1 MSKCDVNAQSLKQI
15 QTKVAQTL
23 MKARKEPISTLKQN
37 MVTLLNEIA
46 ENYNLAGITEIT
58 STIYNLAQKF
68 GVVDQSSNFFSIENL
83 TNLLTGASQG
93 IQRIDTLETSADK
106 LTDTEQVRTRL
117 EANREFLDNAYGLA
131 KEVRSYVER
140 QTNQNLFDCCF
151 INRGS
156 VNQNLGIVRNNSE
169 LNENIRQYQQVLL
182 ERMAD
187 YFNHIIRTS
196 PNLQIEADV
205 VEALK
210 NPVLYDS
217 DNKNTGVL
225 ETLRGLINAYLSSEN
240 FSPDV
245 LRELYNTADDSTKSQ
260 TEREDARRRLDAYN
274 ANVILTHFDS
284 YLSLTLG
291 KAIEIKDFN
300 VKTGKNKYQIASKT
314 SKLTTTWRTSEDINV
329 ESEADAITKLAIN
342 TTPMFR
348 WQGDTP
354 MRGRYLHFSDFE
366 HTIAKVKDLSYR
378 EDVMN
383 VIFDDNFISEYDILW
398 DSLSPETRDFLR
410 GKTLSQAIN
419 YIRRNPR
426 QYISSIFEI
435 LTNQE
440 FYDIFSDSF
449 LSKKVFTDD
458 ELNKMYS
465 ISKGL
470 FNPTSASSLY
480 TLSGQEFDTDYYSFV
495 TQTVDS
501 IFKVSYIQYFKD
513 QDGIIQVRT
522 LIDQSINNI
531 RRGVEQTINTSN
543 SISCIKNYE
552 DYCNELGLT
561 KNPEDDFKYI
571 TFTLPVEGLN
581 IRVKAVASS
590 GTVSFIDTNTNKSI
604 VNFQQLWENEGV
616 RQYLDTVLRLG
627 ISTDVDFQNA
637 LKNEMNSYNDL
648 CKNLL
653 SFAARVHL
661 NQYVSHEFI
670 QGLSNMEKEAK
681 LGDIYGKG
689 APRYNFQLDEL
700 GLVHGNDIPTLNKI
714 AIAKANVTGVTTA
727 SQVKDGDGNGQS
739 LQTLSRLLGSLQS
752 QFDLQERQ
760 PWSVTNESIL
770 LTVPGLYE
778 GVFTS
783 KEFHNQV
790 GNNKASTNMS
800 VSEMSYA
807 GIVQDFVGG
816 LMQREDGSVVGNGHV
831 LFLPSVNSDKGTIG
845 RLKINLNK
853 EVTINGV
860 QKAVKDLSSAELET
874 LIASEFGKIYT
885 KMYNAITADWAI
897 LDAFIASKGIQ
908 APSLAHDYLH
918 GFAGFNIWWSTNR
931 QALAQYDKSP
941 ADFIKKLTLEYNR
954 TNRLH
959 PLEIIDQVHYKNNKG
974 NLGINQAFI
983 SQIARFNPQFLTSV
997 DPNFNVGVYPTS
1009 QQFWATK
1016 KAEMLKGLLKSK
1028 FRVNTTA
1035 ATQPELLFIKS
1046 TYPDWI
1052 NYSGDMILG
1061 KAVIN
1066 GQIINI
1072 TSNRDL
1078 ATLQERLQIDNVN
1091 DLINEL
1097 SNKYSLRLNPI
1108 LEKYNYLDYL
1118 FTQEFMCATVGSFI
1132 AHPEKSNS
1140 SDVLQQEAA
1149 HFQAQHKRNV
1159 SFTAAMHAFQLNL
1172 LNGIPEVYNIAV
1184 IDDITDEQGTILGLN
1199 NGIKPFDGATFVNP
1213 FVVILENN
1221 SLGGARAGITK
1232 KQFVHFKN
1240 ERTGTSGIIKTA
1252 GFGLTNDW
1260 IRNSPFLERMM
1271 RKMTNHVW
1279 LNQDGTPAIVDITT
1293 DYKGNKIVF
1302 KDSYFKSGD
1311 RIFKIA
1317 AINSLGNNSYQRI
1330 IQEVSADGTAM
1341 SDFITE
1347 SPVIINTNY
1356 QLWNF
1361 FGGKNS
1367 MAMDGRFLKLSNTSI
1382 ENVVQAMN
1390 NTGTVIGSP
1399 SRVETQ
1405 DQLWQ
1410 PLKHVDV
1417 HYVPTAGAVKQ
1428 GAANI
1433 NSTAKYS
1440 NDEEYDTQRIKMYQ
1454 SGIQLDKEHHADD
1467 SKLSL
1472 MTQVISACAAKGY
1485 TLEAA
1490 IGLYDALRKSTEIG
1504 TRDHLDA
1511 VRELFTTGSNTSTN
1525 LQEVLMKSI
1534 VNALGTSQSNGGNF
1548 AEIIASN
1555 LIRQAREGKAIN
1567 FSEALLPLSDN
1578 TVYSK
1583 IFSIISSY
1591 LTNAGIKQKI
1601 PGILSVLTPSHN
1613 IFKLY
1618 AGRKYESFTNPEQEL
1633 AELQAQ
1639 QIPVYDGTD
1648 PNTISN
1654 LELGREYFIT
1664 RIAPEID
1671 AAGNQIG
1678 VKGDTQSE
1686 LIRTPSEYHKL
1697 KQDILDGKIAQV
1709 VENVTVGRDLAAYNV
1724 RFSTTDGS
1732 RFQLWD
1738 LDSAAALFE
1747 YNDTI
1752 DTYKKEMDKAVTI
1765 EAKEAAVVKKSM
1777 ALTALFQRVFPGQPI
1792 DIDHMEMFLRR
1803 TLQRD
1808 LMNLSSSTPALN
1820 RQYKQLLDSRPVI
1833 SGTVQ
1838 STKIE
1843 DRVTDSEVEKNLRKL
1858 SKALQTAI
1866 LSYPLSG
1873 SYEQTQQ
1880 LTEEQWENAVRRWYR
1895 ATENLTE
1902 DEQNI
1907 LVKILGNR
1915 VDEPNTDEPIHIS
1928 YFLHTGRFFTEDWKQ
1943 LSQKK
1948 IEALTQELRKQK
1960 EQGNLRVTPDEY
1972 RQQCQAIRDE
1982 VETELTKLS
1991 LTDHANAHIPGIV
2004 DNLSSSV
2011 QVVDDQAWF
2020 NKYAQWVNIHLGTG
2034 LGSKLEIN
2042 GQKTVVRA
2050 DNFNDIEK
2058 DVRQLLANTI
2068 KVRINGQLVDVDKSS
2083 VVSQAYELIMPKT
2096 FATNFGLKEFDD
2108 LNTIQNDPDFFI
2120 KQYLQNQATKVEENQ
2135 YAVELKVSDGNH
2147 YYLLT
2152 KKQAVN
2158 AGLTKVN
2165 NIFTIVIDGRTYRV
2179 DSNGNTMY
2187 ELTKDTEIYTDNLG
2201 HEVIVTD
2208 DLNTYIENLHFDSIK
2223 LSNSLRT
2230 RPSVVDSLLKGFKK
2244 SKKKQVKQFNDY
2256 VTVYGD
2262 GADSVLQLNQEYHSV
2277 SLDTYQSLIT
2287 VDPATGKRISTNS
2300 IIREGWAKHISFLKS
2315 LDIVAAR
2322 IPAQSMQSFMPMK
2335 VVAYDN
2341 PDINT
2346 AHVSTMQILLQGSDF
2361 DVDAVS
2367 LATFD
2372 IDRNGLLQ
2380 LWSPYANVESM
2391 ELLDASTR
2399 LPIPS
2404 GQAVQFQTIDS
2415 FSDAENFLMKYRSL
2429 FAINRVGVFNKES
2442 KSYDI
2447 SDSEVSIDMTLDTP
2461 EKLDLFAQFIA
2472 EVPNLK
2478 MPSVQFHEKF
2488 ASALDANGLTTG
2500 MTANL
2505 IPSIFNKIKEIADDH
2520 NMYFDNLSKYNLSKV
2535 VNNYTMFSMYRTIN
2549 DPVNLIQAQTSVDGT
2564 TGPLKKESNKSSE
2577 AKEASTRT
2585 PGNAINKFEGIVENQ
2600 VGKKGIAICA
2610 TGLKSFF
2617 GLTQYCNF
2625 LLNYGTAQDQER
2637 ILLGNE
2643 HKGVVIGGKTYKT
2656 LANIRSKDPNS
2667 ILDNKV
2673 MKALASVTNDN
2684 DAALTLSAL
2693 LSLATDNAKELALSK
2708 LNAGTKTLGLY
2719 VYGISIGMD
2728 FKDLA
2733 GIMMSD
2739 VGRVIN
2745 EVLSDDVFSEKDGYG
2760 NVGDSLFN
2768 YFDEGPKRAL
2778 RKFDIHADSKGGEV
2792 HSPFEALKSLFEN
2805 RTSFK
2810 DEKGNTL
2817 SFEKALVVFS
2827 RSNLHLAEKMK
2838 FFEDL
2843 RHQYSF
2849 PSEEA
2854 KQRFSQLIDFV
2865 QDYVQQ
2871 NHIIDMNEG
2880 IYEDIKTLS
2889 KGAAEMKILGQ
2900 LFGLNKGLKTSPDE
2914 LSKQINNIERA
2925 IYNHTEK
2932 QEDLINLTRFA
2943 FEEDYRNQCIA
2954 KYEEVKHS
2962 FNILDAVS
2970 RVPHFMGYVQ
2980 TLAVAAKEA
2989 QNAFKFRSSR
2999 NLSLQISKELGYKKE
3014 DKIIRGVQNFIG
3026 DYLRKGWMRSTEKM
3040 FVIPK
3045 GNKAFTKSG
3054 EMFELTEDTPIR
3066 LGTDWGDATFRMWM
3080 ENEIIPNLKK
3090 GIIKPGTVFEGIS
3103 GNKFIKDLGND
3114 LLTTTVSHNSSVI
3127 YTLPINMLPRIDQ
3140 ERAIFNG
3147 YKSEF
3152 NKLASYS
3159 YQYDSSQ
3166 YTTGEDGQVTL
3177 TQETNSIPLVDLFTY
3192 YAMIA
3197 DSWKLG
3203 EKSLVPILED
3213 FQNSGIIQD
3222 FHNYET
3228 AIDKSGFTLDL
3239 SNINFDDLLPYVA
3252 PFESPYSSFS
3262 KFIQYRN
3269 PSTRKYELM
3278 RRLSNEEKNETP
3290 SDNNGGD
3297 FVDARRIKDYE
3308 FKGDGVDTNYFPAG
3322 RVETPTIERRFE
3334 FDNNGQRQGYTVT
3347 YDKETGRLETLD
3359 IAGSALTLKDFPGL
3373 EYIPTRKQNG
3383 EKKVD
3388 VATLESIIRNALNPC

>member
-1 MSKCDVNAQSLKQI
+1 MSKCDINAQSLKQI

-23 MKARKEPISTLKQN
+23 MGFRARKESVSTLKQN

-58 STIYNLAQKF
+58 STIYNLAQRF
-68 GVVDQSSNFFSIENL
+68 GVVDQSSSFFSIENL
-83 TNLLTGASQG
+83 TNLLTGAGQG

-131 KEVRSYVER
+131 KEVRTYVER

-156 VNQNLGIVRNNSE
+156 VTQNLGIVRNNSE
-169 LNENIRQYQQVLL
+169 LNENIRQYQQALL
-182 ERMAD
+182 ERMTD
-187 YFNHIIRTS
+187 YFNYIISTS
-196 PNLQIEADV
+196 PNLQVEANV
-205 VEALK
+205 LEALK
-210 NPVLYDS
+210 NPRLYEEV
-217 DNKNTGVL
+217 NGKIQNTGVL
-225 ETLRGLINAYLSSEN
+225 DTLRGLVSAYLSSEN

-245 LRELYNTADDSTKSQ
+245 LRELYNTADDSAKSQ
-260 TEREDARRRLDAYN
+260 KERDDARRRLDAYN

-300 VKTGKNKYQIASKT
+300 VKTGENKYQIAGKT
-314 SKLTTTWRTSEDINV
+314 SRLTTTWRTSEDINV

-348 WQGDTP
+348 WQSDTP
-354 MRGRYLHFSDFE
+354 IRGRYLHFSDFE

-383 VIFDDNFISEYDILW
+383 VVFDDNFIAEYDILW
-398 DSLSPETRDFLR
+398 DSLSPETREFLK

-419 YIRRNPR
+419 FIRRNPR

-435 LTNQE
+435 LTNEE
-440 FYDIFSDSF
+440 FYDMYKDSF

-513 QDGIIQVRT
+513 QDGVTQVRT

-543 SISCIKNYE
+543 SISLIKNYE
-552 DYCNELGLT
+552 DYCSELGLA

-571 TFTLPVEGLN
+571 TYTLPVEGLN
-581 IRVKAVASS
+581 IKVKAVASS
-590 GTVSFIDTNTNKSI
+590 GTVSFVDTTTGKSI
-604 VNFQQLWENEGV
+604 TNFQQLWENEGV
-616 RQYLDTVLRLG
+616 RQYLDTVLRIG

-637 LKNEMNSYNDL
+637 LKNEMSSYNEL

-661 NQYVSHEFI
+661 NQYVSHELI
-670 QGLSNMEKEAK
+670 QGLSNMEKESK
-681 LGDIYGKG
+681 LADIYGKG
-689 APRYNFQLDEL
+689 APKYNFQLDEL

-770 LTVPGLYE
+770 LTIPGLYE

-783 KEFHNQV
+783 KEFHNQI
-790 GNNKASTNMS
+790 GDNKASTDMS

-816 LMQREDGSVVGNGHV
+816 LMQRDDSSVVGNGHV

-853 EVTINGV
+853 QVTVNGV
-860 QKAVKDLSSAELET
+860 TKAVKDLDSAELEI
-874 LIASEFGKIYT
+874 LIAQEFGRIYT
-885 KMYNAITADWAI
+885 KMYTSITNDWTTLGTYIRQYIPNIPI
-897 LDAFIASKGIQ
+897 LSF
-908 APSLAHDYLH
+908 DYLH
-918 GFAGFNIWWSTNR
+918 NFQQFNKWWLENRSNLEQYGKSPSDFVKYFTLQYNR
-931 QALAQYDKSP
+931 Q
-941 ADFIKKLTLEYNR
+941 
-954 TNRLH
+954 NRLH
-959 PLEIIDQVHYKNNKG
+959 PLEIIDQVHYKAVDFKFTDENGQQRKVK

-983 SQIARFNPQFLTSV
+983 SQIARYNPQFLRDI
-997 DPNFNVGVYPTS
+997 DPNFNIEVYPSS

-1035 ATQPELLFIKS
+1035 TTQPELLFIKS
-1046 TYPDWI
+1046 TYQDWI

-1066 GQIINI
+1066 GREVKI

-1078 ATLQERLQIDNVN
+1078 AAIQEELQIDNVN
-1091 DLINEL
+1091 DCINEL

-1132 AHPEKSNS
+1132 AHPEKSKS

-1172 LNGIPEVYNIAV
+1172 LNGIPEEYNIAV
-1184 IDDITDEQGTILGLN
+1184 IADITDEQGTILGLN
-1199 NGIKPFDGATFVNP
+1199 NKIKPFDGATFVNP

-1240 ERTGTSGIIKTA
+1240 ERTGTGGIIKTA

-1302 KDSYFKSGD
+1302 KDAYFKVGD

-1317 AINSLGNNSYQRI
+1317 DIRSLGNNTYQRT
-1330 IQEVSADGTAM
+1330 IQEVGIDGTPM

-1347 SPVIINTNY
+1347 SPVTINTNY

-1367 MAMDGRFLKLSNTSI
+1367 MTMDGRFLKLSNTSI

-1390 NTGTVIGSP
+1390 NTGTVIGNP
-1399 SRVETQ
+1399 ARVETQ

-1433 NSTAKYS
+1433 NSAAKYS

-1467 SKLSL
+1467 SELSL

-1511 VRELFTTGSNTSTN
+1511 VRELFTTGTNTSTN

-1548 AEIIASN
+1548 AEIIASD

-1633 AELQAQ
+1633 EELQAQ
-1639 QIPVYDGTD
+1639 QLPIYDGTD
-1648 PNTISN
+1648 PNSISN
-1654 LELGREYFIT
+1654 LELGRSYRVT
-1664 RIAPEID
+1664 RISPTRFDEQGQPLYDPTNPEI
-1671 AAGNQIG
+1671 QTT
-1678 VKGDTQSE
+1678 VE
-1686 LIRTPSEYHKL
+1686 LIRTPLEYHKL
-1697 KQDILDGKIAQV
+1697 KQDIAQGNIIQV
-1709 VENVTVGRDLAAYNV
+1709 VEDVTVGRDLAAYNV
-1724 RFSTTDGS
+1724 RFNTSDGQ

-1747 YNDTI
+1747 YNDI
-1752 DTYKKEMDKAVTI
+1752 KENTKDEVAKA
-1765 EAKEAAVVKKSM
+1765 M
-1777 ALTALFQRVFPGQPI
+1777 ALTALFQKVFPGQPI

-1803 TLQRD
+1803 MLQRD

-1820 RQYKQLLDSRPVI
+1820 RQYKQLLDS
-1833 SGTVQ
+1833 
-1838 STKIE
+1838 
-1843 DRVTDSEVEKNLRKL
+1843 N
-1858 SKALQTAI
+1858 
-1866 LSYPLSG
+1866 
-1873 SYEQTQQ
+1873 
-1880 LTEEQWENAVRRWYR
+1880 
-1895 ATENLTE
+1895 
-1902 DEQNI
+1902 
-1907 LVKILGNR
+1907 NR
-1915 VDEPNTDEPIHIS
+1915 
-1928 YFLHTGRFFTEDWKQ
+1928 
-1943 LSQKK
+1943 
-1948 IEALTQELRKQK
+1948 TQE
-1960 EQGNLRVTPDEY
+1960 
-1972 RQQCQAIRDE
+1972 
-1982 VETELTKLS
+1982 
-1991 LTDHANAHIPGIV
+1991 
-2004 DNLSSSV
+2004 
-2011 QVVDDQAWF
+2011 WF

-2034 LGSKLEIN
+2034 LGSELEIN
-2042 GQKTVVRA
+2042 GQRTVVRA
-2050 DNFNDIEK
+2050 DNFAQIEPT
-2058 DVRQLLANTI
+2058 VRQLLANTT
-2068 KVRINGQLVDVDKSS
+2068 KVRIGGQLVDVDKSS

-2108 LNTIQNDPDFFI
+2108 LNTIQNDQDFFI

-2158 AGLTKVN
+2158 SGLTKVN

-2208 DLNTYIENLHFDSIK
+2208 NLNTYIENLHFDSIK
-2223 LSNSLRT
+2223 LSSSLRT
-2230 RPSVVDSLLKGFKK
+2230 RPSIVDTLLKGFKK
-2244 SKKKQVKQFNDY
+2244 SKKKQVKQFNNY
-2256 VTVYGD
+2256 VTAYGD
-2262 GADSVLQLNQEYHSV
+2262 GVDSVLQLNQEYHSV
-2277 SLDTYQSLIT
+2277 SLDNYQSLIT
-2287 VDPATGKRISTNS
+2287 VDPATGKRTSTNS
-2300 IIREGWAKHISFLKS
+2300 IIREGWAKHTSFLKS

-2380 LWSPYANVESM
+2380 LWSPYANIESM
-2391 ELLDASTR
+2391 ELLNASAR

-2404 GQAVQFQTIDS
+2404 GQAVQFETTDG
-2415 FSDAENFLMKYRSL
+2415 FSEAGNFLMKYRSL
-2429 FAINRVGVFNKES
+2429 FTINRMRVFNKES
-2442 KSYDI
+2442 KGYDI

-2461 EKLDLFAQFIA
+2461 EKLDLFAQFLA
-2472 EVPNLK
+2472 EVPGLK
-2478 MPSVQFHEKF
+2478 IPSVQFHERF
-2488 ASALDANGLTTG
+2488 ASALDASGLATG

-2505 IPSIFNKIKEIADDH
+2505 IPSIFNKIKEIADNH

-2535 VNNYTMFSMYRTIN
+2535 VNNYTMYSMYRTIN

-2643 HKGVVIGGKTYKT
+2643 HRGVVIGGKVYKT

-2673 MKALASVTNDN
+2673 MEALASVTNDN

-2760 NVGDSLFN
+2760 NVGESLFK

-2778 RKFDIHADSKGGEV
+2778 REFDIHSDSKGERIDS
-2792 HSPFEALKSLFEN
+2792 SPFDALKKLFED

-2810 DEKGNTL
+2810 DERGNTL
-2817 SFEKALVVFS
+2817 PFEKALVVFS
-2827 RSNLHLAEKMK
+2827 RSNLHLSEKIK

-2843 RHQYSF
+2843 RYNYTS

-2871 NHIIDMNEG
+2871 NHIIGLNEG

-2914 LSKQINNIERA
+2914 LAGQINNIERA
-2925 IYNHTEK
+2925 IYNHTK
-2932 QEDLINLTRFA
+2932 NQEDLIDLTRFA
-2943 FEEDYRNQCIA
+2943 FDKTYREECIA
-2954 KYEEVKHS
+2954 KYEEIKHS

-2999 NLSLQISKELGYKKE
+2999 NLSLQVAKELGGYVLE

-3026 DYLRKGWMRSTEKM
+3026 DYLRKGWMRSAEKM
-3040 FVIPK
+3040 FIIPK
-3045 GNKAFTKSG
+3045 GNKAFAKDGT
-3054 EMFELTEDTPIR
+3054 MFELTEDTPIR

-3080 ENEIIPNLKK
+3080 ENEIIPNLKQ

-3103 GNKFIKDLGND
+3103 GNRFIKDLGND
-3114 LLTTTVSHNSSVI
+3114 LLTTTVSHNPSVI

-3159 YQYDSSQ
+3159 YQYEASQ
-3166 YTTGEDGQVTL
+3166 YITGEDGQVSVQQG
-3177 TQETNSIPLVDLFTY
+3177 TQSIPLVDLFTY

-3213 FQNSGIIQD
+3213 FQNSGIIQE

-3239 SNINFDDLLPYVA
+3239 KNIRFEDLLPYVA

-3278 RRLSNEEKNETP
+3278 RRLTNDEKNGPDYGDNQETA
-3290 SDNNGGD
+3290 SD
-3297 FVDARRIKDYE
+3297 FVNARRVKDYE
-3308 FKGDGVDTNYFPAG
+3308 FSGNGVDTNYFPTG
-3322 RVETPTIERRFE
+3322 RVETSTIERTFE
-3334 FDNNGQRQGYTVT
+3334 FDNNGQRQRYTIS
-3347 YDKETGRLETLD
+3347 YDKETGKIERLD
-3359 IAGSALTLKDFPGL
+3359 IAGTALTLENIPGL